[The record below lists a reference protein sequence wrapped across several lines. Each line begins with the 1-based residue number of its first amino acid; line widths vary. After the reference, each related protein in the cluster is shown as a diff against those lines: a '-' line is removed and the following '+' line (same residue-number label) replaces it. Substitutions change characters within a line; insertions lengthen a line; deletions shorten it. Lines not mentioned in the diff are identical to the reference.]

1 MLGNCSVV
9 PARRAGGGAAQE
21 GEGAAPRGGARGE
34 RTPRERTP
42 RKRARE
48 GARAREGLKGARPSC
63 EAARGVPCGKT
74 WLPMMMVSVGPLSE
88 LVFERSRSPF
98 GESTCA
104 TANGHTRS
112 EQSFACQRGQH
123 SHTSNRPHSPW
134 PLQAFGHSALP
145 REAIPASKTNTRVTG
160 ARGAQGRALA
170 RGVSGTARISSRTG
184 PKVCTFALLRVRR
197 AWLLFGS
204 AIYLMPAKRPQRP
217 AAGVRRRWTRPGP
230 PQSKGGCGA

>member
-34 RTPRERTP
+34 RTPRERKP
-42 RKRARE
+42 RERARE
-48 GARAREGLKGARPSC
+48 GARAREGRDSARLARVRAREGRKRARPSR

-74 WLPMMMVSVGPLSE
+74 WLPTMMVSVGPLSE

-170 RGVSGTARISSRTG
+170 RGVSGLARISSRAQG
-184 PKVCTFALLRVRR
+184 PRCVHLRS
-197 AWLLFGS
+197 ACGLEGPGS
-204 AIYLMPAKRPQRP
+204 YSGLRSI
-217 AAGVRRRWTRPGP
+217 
-230 PQSKGGCGA
+230 